1 MGPGG
6 VAVANHVSK
15 EARRKFGWGPRQR
28 SEMLTYPAPPLAPRL
43 TLPLGRLGMLAVLAL
58 HYVVRRAQPF
68 VETVVAANGTEADFC
83 ETIVC
88 WWWLGRRYGR
98 AISRN

>member
-6 VAVANHVSK
+6 VVVAEHVSK
-15 EARRKFGWGPRQR
+15 GARKKFDWGPRQGTK
-28 SEMLTYPAPPLAPRL
+28 MLTYPAPPLVPRL
-43 TLPLGRLGMLAVLAL
+43 ALPLGCLGMLAVLAL

-68 VETVVAANGTEADFC
+68 VETIVAASGAEANFC

-88 WWWLGRRYGR
+88 WWWLGRKCGR
-98 AISRN
+98 AISWN